1 VGLTLA
7 GRRVL
12 LTGASGGIGAAI
24 ARAAHGR
31 GAELVISGR
40 RADVLEA
47 VRGELGDRAEVVVAD
62 LADPGAAGE
71 LVDRAGPVDVLIAN
85 AALPS
90 SGGFDSFSAEQ
101 IDRSIDVNL
110 RAPIHLARLLAPS
123 MAERRSGHLVFI
135 SSMSGKVSSAGS
147 SIYSAT
153 KFGLRGFAFGLRE
166 DLRRT
171 GVGVTTVFPGFIS
184 DAGMFADTGV
194 ELPRGVALRSPE
206 QVAEAVIGGIE
217 RNRAEVDVAPLVLR
231 AGGWIAGPAPSL
243 LGAINRRLGAERVA
257 AQMADRQRSKR

>member
-1 VGLTLA
+1 MGLTLA

-194 ELPRGVALRSPE
+194 SLPRFAGRRRPDDVAD
-206 QVAEAVIGGIE
+206 AVVQAIE
-217 RNRAEVDVAPLVLR
+217 RNSAEVDVAPLPMRVGAAV
-231 AGGWIAGPAPSL
+231 AGVAPGVVTRL
-243 LGAINRRLGAERVA
+243 QQRLGADTIAARVGR
-257 AQMADRQRSKR
+257 AQRVKR